1 MQPVPTL
8 DHSGLE
14 LEFED
19 DFDAP
24 TLDPDRWIP
33 HYLPHWSTPDR
44 TAARYDIRDG
54 VLRLRIDSDTPPWCP
69 ELDGDLRVSS
79 FQTGSLSGPLGS
91 KIGQH
96 RFSPDA
102 VVRTPQPMRALVTPR
117 YGLVE
122 TRLRAI
128 ADPRVMVALWMI
140 GLEDTPERSSEIC
153 VAEIFGR
160 DVRRD
165 RARIGMGVHPWADPA
180 ITEDFVQEDLAI
192 DVLDWHTYA
201 ADWTPERV
209 AWYVDDRLA
218 RVVEQSPAYPQQL
231 MLGIYEF
238 PIEGDERPAA
248 DYPKAFEIDFV
259 RVSQRR
265 R

>member
-8 DHSGLE
+8 DHSGFE

-24 TLDPDRWIP
+24 ALDPESWIP

-54 VLRLRIDSDTPPWCP
+54 VLRLRIDADTPPWCP

-79 FQTGSLSGPLGS
+79 IQTGSFSGPLGS

-102 VVRTPQPMRALVTPR
+102 VVQTPQPMRALVTPR

-122 TRLRAI
+122 ARLRAL

-140 GLEDTPERSSEIC
+140 GLEEAPERSGEILL
-153 VAEIFGR
+153 AEIFGR
-160 DVRRD
+160 DVLTD
-165 RARIGMGVHPWADPA
+165 RAPIGMGVRAWADPTMHDDIVA
-180 ITEDFVQEDLAI
+180 EEITV
-192 DVLDWHTYA
+192 DVRDWHTYS
-201 ADWTPERV
+201 ADWTPDGV
-209 AWYVDDRLA
+209 AFYVDDQLVRA
-218 RVVEQSPAYPQQL
+218 VDQSPSYPL
-231 MLGIYEF
+231 LLLLNIYEF
-238 PIEGDERPAA
+238 PVAGDQRPAA
-248 DYPKAFEIDFV
+248 DYPKVFEVDWV
-259 RVSQRR
+259 RISQRR